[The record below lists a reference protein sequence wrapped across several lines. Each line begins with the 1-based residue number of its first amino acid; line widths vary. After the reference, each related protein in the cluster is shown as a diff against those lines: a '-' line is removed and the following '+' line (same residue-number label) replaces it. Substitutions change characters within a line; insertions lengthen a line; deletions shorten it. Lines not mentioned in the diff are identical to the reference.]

1 MNFFAN
7 GKLLL
12 TGEYAV
18 LRGACALALPT
29 KFGQHLTVEENNSN
43 FINWKSLDHE
53 NKVWFENDFDINT
66 FEHDNPT
73 KISLKLKEIFN
84 EISIQNSKIF
94 NKSSGQKFITKLD
107 FNKNFGLGSSSTLIS
122 IMCQWSGVDPYV
134 IQKKVFG
141 GSGYDIA
148 CSTASKP
155 IIYNLKKDGSQNV
168 REIDLSRLISKNLY
182 FVYLNS
188 KQNTRDSIK
197 ALNLS
202 LIDDILINKVNDLTS
217 QIAKTNSLEEFK
229 TMISAHEDVIG
240 RLIAKK
246 PVKEIL
252 FNDYNGAI
260 KSLGAWGGD
269 FIVACGD
276 ENTPDYF
283 LKKGYQTCY
292 KYEHLIL

>member
-1 MNFFAN
+1 
-7 GKLLL
+7 
-12 TGEYAV
+12 
-18 LRGACALALPT
+18 
-29 KFGQHLTVEENNSN
+29 
-43 FINWKSLDHE
+43 
-53 NKVWFENDFDINT
+53 
-66 FEHDNPT
+66 
-73 KISLKLKEIFN
+73 
-84 EISIQNSKIF
+84 
-94 NKSSGQKFITKLD
+94 
-107 FNKNFGLGSSSTLIS
+107 
-122 IMCQWSGVDPYV
+122 MCQWSGVDPYV

-168 REIDLSRLISKNLY
+168 REINLSRLISKNLY

-188 KQNTRDSIK
+188 KQNTRDSIR
-197 ALNLS
+197 ALNLNS
-202 LIDDILINKVNDLTS
+202 IDDILINKVNDITF

>member
-1 MNFFAN
+1 MNN
-7 GKLLL
+7 
-12 TGEYAV
+12 
-18 LRGACALALPT
+18 
-29 KFGQHLTVEENNSN
+29 
-43 FINWKSLDHE
+43 
-53 NKVWFENDFDINT
+53 
-66 FEHDNPT
+66 
-73 KISLKLKEIFN
+73 
-84 EISIQNSKIF
+84 
-94 NKSSGQKFITKLD
+94 
-107 FNKNFGLGSSSTLIS
+107 
-122 IMCQWSGVDPYV
+122 
-134 IQKKVFG
+134 
-141 GSGYDIA
+141 
-148 CSTASKP
+148 
-155 IIYNLKKDGSQNV
+155 
-168 REIDLSRLISKNLY
+168 
-182 FVYLNS
+182 
-188 KQNTRDSIK
+188 KQNTRDSIRG
-197 ALNLS
+197 LNLNS
-202 LIDDILINKVNDLTS
+202 IDDILINKVNDITF

>member
-1 MNFFAN
+1 
-7 GKLLL
+7 
-12 TGEYAV
+12 
-18 LRGACALALPT
+18 
-29 KFGQHLTVEENNSN
+29 
-43 FINWKSLDHE
+43 
-53 NKVWFENDFDINT
+53 
-66 FEHDNPT
+66 
-73 KISLKLKEIFN
+73 
-84 EISIQNSKIF
+84 
-94 NKSSGQKFITKLD
+94 
-107 FNKNFGLGSSSTLIS
+107 
-122 IMCQWSGVDPYV
+122 MCQWSGVDPYV

-168 REIDLSRLISKNLY
+168 REINLSKLISKNLY
-182 FVYLNS
+182 FVYLNN

-197 ALNLS
+197 ALNLNS
-202 LIDDILINKVNDLTS
+202 IDDILINKVNDITF
-217 QIAKTNSLEEFK
+217 QIANTNCLEEFK
-229 TMISAHEDVIG
+229 TMISTHEDVIG